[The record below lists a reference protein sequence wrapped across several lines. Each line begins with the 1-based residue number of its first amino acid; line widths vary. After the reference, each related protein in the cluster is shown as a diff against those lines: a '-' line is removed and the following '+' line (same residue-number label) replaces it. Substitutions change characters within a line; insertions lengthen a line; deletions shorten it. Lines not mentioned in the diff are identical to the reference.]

1 LDKVSHSLQTLS
13 IDELAKLFATISRYA
28 SVEEQSGKES
38 PQFAALKQEVA
49 KHLEEKATM
58 LSFEDMIQWSL
69 PLAAELVAN
78 ERIWR
83 RFMEIMIHNAN
94 KI

>member
-69 PLAAELVAN
+69 PLGTQASSGVKSTRETVEN
-78 ERIWR
+78 GHRCV
-83 RFMEIMIHNAN
+83 
-94 KI
+94 